1 MGNPLAGIFA
11 HPTAIEMAL
20 LIGFI
25 LGVTFAKKF
34 LK

>member
-1 MGNPLAGIFA
+1 MGNPLAGVFA
-11 HPTAIEMAL
+11 HPTPIEMAL

-25 LGVTFAKKF
+25 LGIAFAKKF